1 MSATVGT
8 LDRALRL
15 IVGVVLIVLPL
26 ITTFAL
32 WDNPVLKF
40 GAMAVGA
47 VMMLTAVVRFCPLY
61 PLLGIT
67 TCSRR

>member
-1 MSATVGT
+1 MSANVGT

-61 PLLGIT
+61 PLLGIN